1 MASNTPTA
9 SAPLSSAEV
18 EGMLAMLVQGLDTIE
33 AATSKLS
40 EKLEKGLI
48 QGLMAQ
54 DRSEEVLQ
62 RQLDDS
68 AMEVATLQRRL
79 QDLDRDQCVTK
90 MRVTKLEEKSAKLE
104 EKYAK
109 LERKSAKLE
118 ADLPTTYL
126 KLLNKLGKLEHRIA
140 DMEEARH
147 VEQHERS
154 SKGAG
159 NV

>member
-90 MRVTKLEEKSAKLE
+90 MRITKLE